1 MFQLLINFNN
11 CNVLFQ
17 RLLSDSMITRS
28 QDLAIQL
35 IICLQIHQDVYGKRK
50 KDLVLFKA
58 VYNHEMIILRVKME
72 IELVM
77 LKRGKFY

>member
-11 CNVLFQ
+11 CDVLFQ

-28 QDLAIQL
+28 KDLAIQL
-35 IICLQIHQDVYGKRK
+35 IICLPIHQDVYGKRK

-58 VYNHEMIILRVKME
+58 VSNHEME